1 MGTRKNAT
9 YKVHNGVDFDEI
21 MFQTI
26 ADQVLITK
34 DGMTLGEFL
43 RNGGTIGGGYL
54 GAFAN
59 GLVFG
64 KDGIPDSRVQTLY
77 SGDIN
82 MFGPSVTKKV
92 SLGYDTN
99 AWKEAWIGSYL
110 NASNGYTTLPNGFIL
125 QWGTYEDT
133 SLNVS
138 TYYNTTFPITFPTTL
153 LNSFISAYAWDNNSN
168 VILTTARSTGSSN
181 SYLQVR
187 ANSASNSTIVKWG
200 FRWVAIGY

>member
-43 RNGGTIGGGYL
+43 RNGGAIGGGYL

-99 AWKEAWIGSYL
+99 AWKEAWIGSYS
-110 NASNGYTTLPNGFIL
+110 NADNGYTTLPNGFIL
-125 QWGTYEDT
+125 QWGTIVMGQGFQHATYPLKFPNKTLFCDAT
-133 SLNVS
+133 VIFNVTLN
-138 TYYNTTFPITFPTTL
+138 
-153 LNSFISAYAWDNNSN
+153 NNSSVN
-168 VILTTARSTGSSN
+168 TAFANAIPSDDSKAQITLHQLAGSTN
-181 SYLQVR
+181 
-187 ANSASNSTIVKWG
+187 I
-200 FRWVAIGY
+200 FRVLWFAVGY